1 MYYFPG
7 NLVSKSTMG
16 TKHTQIGVNG
26 TEEDRD
32 MFSAIDQQSQKV
44 EEIGMNRFCFIFSY
58 CRSLLL

>member
-44 EEIGMNRFCFIFSY
+44 KEIGMNRFCFIFS
-58 CRSLLL
+58 